1 MSEYR
6 FSLTFIFRYK
16 NKIEDSVLRRENT
29 GQRKSVFW
37 HILPSG
43 DSIMRYFIQ
52 QDSELVLIMKYLIN
66 FFFFFSDCK
75 TYINL
80 IFSLSIFFSIKQ
92 FENMVARFW
101 MGKIYCFNI
110 INVSSILA

>member
-1 MSEYR
+1 
-6 FSLTFIFRYK
+6 
-16 NKIEDSVLRRENT
+16 
-29 GQRKSVFW
+29 
-37 HILPSG
+37 
-43 DSIMRYFIQ
+43 MRYFIQ

-66 FFFFFSDCK
+66 LFFFSDCK

>member
-1 MSEYR
+1 
-6 FSLTFIFRYK
+6 
-16 NKIEDSVLRRENT
+16 
-29 GQRKSVFW
+29 
-37 HILPSG
+37 
-43 DSIMRYFIQ
+43 MRYFIQ

-66 FFFFFSDCK
+66 FFFFFSERK

-101 MGKIYCFNI
+101 MGKI
-110 INVSSILA
+110 